1 MGRRMPPDVKLN
13 TLCFMIHFIPK
24 QYNNAASPYNGR
36 YYAYPVIDET
46 VDLEG
51 LAKHMA
57 EHNSG
62 FSEPVCIGVM
72 KGMVKC
78 AKEMILEGKNVK
90 INDLAI
96 FSCGIVNVLGGA
108 ESEKA
113 FRASTHIKGIKLR
126 ARATGE
132 LSNANLNL
140 GATLRKVTTYVSG
153 TVSDEDPTDPGTDP
167 DTEEPIVDNGTGG
180 SDTGGSDAGGGSDN
194 TGGGSDNAGG
204 GSDNTGGGSDGDVS
218 AF

>member
-1 MGRRMPPDVKLN
+1 MPPDVKLN
-13 TLCFMIHFIPK
+13 TFCFMIQFVPK
-24 QYNNAASPYNGR
+24 QYKNTASEYYGR
-36 YYAYPVIDET
+36 YYAYPVIYET
-46 VDLEG
+46 IDLEG

-72 KGMVKC
+72 KCMVKC
-78 AKEMILEGKNVK
+78 AKEMVLEGKNVK

-96 FSCGIVNVLGGA
+96 FSCGIVNVPGGA
-108 ESEKA
+108 ESDKD

-140 GATLRKVTTYVSG
+140 GATLRKVTTFVSG
-153 TVSDEDPTDPGTDP
+153 TVSDEDPTDPGNDI
-167 DTEEPIVDNGTGG
+167 DNEEPIVDDGTGGSDTGGSGTGG
-180 SDTGGSDAGGGSDN
+180 SDTGGSDTGGSNTGGSD
-194 TGGGSDNAGG
+194 TGE
-204 GSDNTGGGSDGDVS
+204 DGDS
-218 AF
+218 AY